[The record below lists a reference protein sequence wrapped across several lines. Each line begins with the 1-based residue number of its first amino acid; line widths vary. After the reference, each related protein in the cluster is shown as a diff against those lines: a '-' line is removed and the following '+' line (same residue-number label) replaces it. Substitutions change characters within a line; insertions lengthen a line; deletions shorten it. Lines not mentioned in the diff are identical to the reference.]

1 MTVKELMEQVD
12 ADKVTEAFL
21 LTFYLF
27 YSHFIFFIII
37 VMNSLYRKSL
47 MQFPKQEN

>member
-12 ADKVTEAFL
+12 ADKVTEA
-21 LTFYLF
+21 F